1 VRALLLTALL
11 ALAACQLQE
20 PTLRGTVLSVEEL
33 ERVEQVE
40 LDWRHYDDPL
50 LPEVA
55 WQVEVRLDDGSAVTL
70 THAGTRRYEP
80 GARVRLLV
88 DEQGEL
94 LL

>member
-1 VRALLLTALL
+1 MRALALAALL

-33 ERVEQVE
+33 ERVEKVE
-40 LDWRHYDDPL
+40 LDWRHYEHPL

-55 WQVEVRLDDGSAVTL
+55 WRVEVRLDDGSAVTL

-80 GARVRLLV
+80 GERVRLLV
-88 DEQGEL
+88 GEQGEL